1 MNSSGKLMYSMLITV
16 NNNIVYICM
25 SPTLQADS
33 LPFEPPGKPY
43 LFKVLTK
50 GLQTQGLV
58 LFCFPLIQKRE
69 SNTHTLE
76 KKKKIKT
83 REREN
88 SKT

>member
-1 MNSSGKLMYSMLITV
+1 MYSMLITV

-25 SPTLQADS
+25 SPTLQADF

-69 SNTHTLE
+69 SNTHTLG
-76 KKKKIKT
+76 KKKRLKP
-83 REREN
+83 ERE
-88 SKT
+88 KTVKLS